1 MTMHSVLAAA
11 RRSVITGVVTII
23 PLWITWL
30 VVKFLVEGLM
40 AIGAPFVI
48 EVSALLAPLVPSL
61 SSRLLHPFTQ
71 GALALVLVITFLAG
85 LGWITNRVI
94 GAKLIDMVDRIMARI
109 PMVQMIYGAVKKL
122 LATLQ
127 TKPDSAQRVV
137 LIDFPSAG
145 MKAIGLVT
153 RTMTDETTGRELA
166 AVFVPTTP
174 NPTSG
179 YLEIVP
185 IESLTPISWTVDE
198 AMTFIISVGA
208 VSPSTVRYT
217 KPVAREAIPSP
228 ANDPLDPTRAGR

>member
-40 AIGAPFVI
+40 ATGAPFVI

-137 LIDFPSAG
+137 LIDFPSPG
-145 MKAIGLVT
+145 MKAVGLVT

-208 VSPSTVRYT
+208 VSPATVRYT
-217 KPVAREAIPSP
+217 KPVAPAAIPGP
-228 ANDPLDPTRAGR
+228 ANDPLDPRRVGR

>member
-40 AIGAPFVI
+40 ATGAPFVI

-94 GAKLIDMVDRIMARI
+94 GAKLIDMVDGLSII
-109 PMVQMIYGAVKKL
+109 E
-122 LATLQ
+122 LQ
-127 TKPDSAQRVV
+127 T
-137 LIDFPSAG
+137 L
-145 MKAIGLVT
+145 IGL
-153 RTMTDETTGRELA
+153 
-166 AVFVPTTP
+166 
-174 NPTSG
+174 
-179 YLEIVP
+179 
-185 IESLTPISWTVDE
+185 
-198 AMTFIISVGA
+198 
-208 VSPSTVRYT
+208 
-217 KPVAREAIPSP
+217 PVQA
-228 ANDPLDPTRAGR
+228 